1 MTTEEFV
8 LGFYRE
14 KQDLLQF
21 YLDRLPLADEATAQQ
36 RIVMRDG
43 QQLTVP
49 ELLENVLDNVFYAT
63 LLGLEGSASIG
74 RTQTRY
80 ELRDPE
86 GNSLNDGDLGGYAWQ
101 YFQNDGEE
109 PE

>member
-8 LGFYRE
+8 QGFYRE
-14 KQDLLQF
+14 KQDLMQF
-21 YLDRLPLADEATAQQ
+21 YLDRLPQAGEENANQQ
-36 RIVMRDG
+36 ITLRDG
-43 QQLTVP
+43 RSVTVL
-49 ELLENVLDNVFYAT
+49 ELLDNVLTNVFYGT

-74 RTQTRY
+74 RRQTRY

-101 YFQNDGEE
+101 YFQNDGQE

>member
-8 LGFYRE
+8 QGFYRE

-21 YLDRLPLADEATAQQ
+21 YLDRLPPADGVVAPQK
-36 RIVMRDG
+36 IILRDG
-43 QQLTVP
+43 QQTTVQ
-49 ELLENVLDNVFYAT
+49 ELLENVLDNVLYT
-63 LLGLEGSASIG
+63 MLLGLEGSASIG
-74 RTQTRY
+74 RIQMRY

-86 GNSLNDGDLGGYAWQ
+86 GNSLNNGDLGGYAWQ

-109 PE
+109 PA

>member
-8 LGFYRE
+8 QGFYRE
-14 KQDLLQF
+14 RQYQLQLTLDWLAQADGAAAIQHVKLAGGQTITVQDLLETVLTNAF
-21 YLDRLPLADEATAQQ
+21 YS
-36 RIVMRDG
+36 M
-43 QQLTVP
+43 
-49 ELLENVLDNVFYAT
+49 

-74 RTQTRY
+74 GHQNRY
-80 ELRDPE
+80 EVRDPA

-109 PE
+109 PD

>member
-8 LGFYRE
+8 QGFYRE
-14 KQDLLQF
+14 KQEHLQRYIERLPPVEELPAQLITLRDGRQIPLLDLLN
-21 YLDRLPLADEATAQQ
+21 T
-36 RIVMRDG
+36 
-43 QQLTVP
+43 
-49 ELLENVLDNVFYAT
+49 VLDNVFYCT
-63 LLGLEGSASIG
+63 LLGLEGSGSIG

-86 GNSLNDGDLGGYAWQ
+86 GNSLNNGDIGGYAWQ

-109 PE
+109 PA

>member
-8 LGFYRE
+8 QGFYRE
-14 KQDLLQF
+14 KQDLLLF
-21 YLDRLPLADEATAQQ
+21 YRDRLPLADNAEPQY
-36 RIVMRDG
+36 IVLRDG
-43 QQLTVP
+43 QRMTVP

-80 ELRDPE
+80 DIRDSD
-86 GNSLNDGDLGGYAWQ
+86 GNSLNNGDIGGYAWQ

-109 PE
+109 DE

>member
-8 LGFYRE
+8 QGFYRE

-21 YLDRLPLADEATAQQ
+21 YLDRLPSADDTAQQ

-43 QQLTVP
+43 QQLTVQ

-86 GNSLNDGDLGGYAWQ
+86 GNSLNNGDIGGYAWQ
-101 YFQNDGEE
+101 YFQNGGEE

>member
-14 KQDLLQF
+14 KQDLLQI
-21 YLDRLPLADEATAQQ
+21 YLDRLPLTTDAPQQ
-36 RIVMRDG
+36 RIVLRDG
-43 QQLTVP
+43 QRLTVP
-49 ELLENVLDNVFYAT
+49 EFLENVLDNVFYAT

-86 GNSLNDGDLGGYAWQ
+86 GNSLNNGDLGGYAWQ
-101 YFQNDGEE
+101 YFQNDGNE
-109 PE
+109 PD

>member
-8 LGFYRE
+8 QGFYRQ
-14 KQDLLQF
+14 KQLSLQF
-21 YLDRLPLADEATAQQ
+21 YLDHLAQADGTLIPQHIQ
-36 RIVMRDG
+36 LLDG

-49 ELLENVLDNVFYAT
+49 QLLENVLTDTLYSV

-74 RTQTRY
+74 GVQTRY
-80 ELRDPE
+80 DLRDVA
-86 GNSLNDGDLGGYAWQ
+86 GNSLNDGNMGGYAWQ

-109 PE
+109 PA

>member
-8 LGFYRE
+8 QGLYRE
-14 KQDLLQF
+14 KQGLLQF
-21 YLDRLPLADEATAQQ
+21 YLERLPQADGAPATQYITL
-36 RIVMRDG
+36 RNG
-43 QQLTVP
+43 QQLTVA
-49 ELLENVLDNVFYAT
+49 ELLDNVLTNAFYST

-74 RTQTRY
+74 GTQIRY
-80 ELRDPE
+80 ELRDPA

-101 YFQNDGEE
+101 YFQNDGNE

>member
-8 LGFYRE
+8 QGFYRE
-14 KQDLLQF
+14 KQYLLQL
-21 YLDRLPLADEATAQQ
+21 YLDRLPLADAAVQQ

-43 QQLTVP
+43 QQLTVQ
-49 ELLENVLDNVFYAT
+49 ELLENVLDNVFYST

-80 ELRDPE
+80 ELRDAE
-86 GNSLNDGDLGGYAWQ
+86 GNSLNNGDLGGYAWQ
-101 YFQNDGEE
+101 YFQNDGNE